1 MLSKS
6 TAFNFLPGAKIDSW
20 TKLYWFRHAK
30 LRSFSRRKLISRL
43 INIFYRF
50 EIRFAC
56 FYFRFIHISTL
67 RRNIWP
73 RNCIRTLVEV
83 PQQEGWSLV
92 TGTVS
97 NCYRK
102 SLSLSVL
109 WAIVCRY
116 DIPCFFKHFAAP
128 TSFGVVL
135 RPLLYSLGY
144 HCFRLAPQQEY
155 SVVVDAIKIE
165 ILNYIWL
172 GLYWPPICIN
182 EANTL

>member
-1 MLSKS
+1 MHCRQL
-6 TAFNFLPGAKIDSW
+6 TRVHEHTREPHGTIAVR
-20 TKLYWFRHAK
+20 FRPTLASPFQK
-30 LRSFSRRKLISRL
+30 LRGP
-43 INIFYRF
+43 FYRF

-73 RNCIRTLVEV
+73 GNCIRTLVEV

-109 WAIVCRY
+109 
-116 DIPCFFKHFAAP
+116 
-128 TSFGVVL
+128 
-135 RPLLYSLGY
+135 
-144 HCFRLAPQQEY
+144 
-155 SVVVDAIKIE
+155 
-165 ILNYIWL
+165 
-172 GLYWPPICIN
+172 
-182 EANTL
+182 